1 MTDRLKELSEAG
13 VSIWLDDFSRE
24 RLTSGSLQDLI
35 DESHVVGVT
44 TNPSIFA
51 KAMSSGDAYT
61 AQLRELKAADASLEE
76 VVTTLTTDDVRDAC
90 DLFTDLYIST
100 EGMDGRVSI
109 EVDPRL
115 AHETQ
120 RTIDEARRLR
130 DLVDRPNVLIK
141 IPATTEGLP
150 AITATIAA
158 GISVN
163 VTLIFSIQSYRDV
176 LDAWMTGLEQAH
188 ENGVDLTDIQSVASV
203 FVSRTDVEVDKRL
216 DALDT
221 PGAQQLKGMTA
232 LAVARLCHE
241 AYGNAMASER
251 WKTLAGYGARPQRPL
266 WASTGTKSDDYRD
279 TLYVEELVT
288 DGTVNTMPEATMQA
302 FADHGEVR
310 GDTVVGLYD
319 ESRTVMHA
327 VETEGV
333 DMLDVFRVLGE
344 EGVEKFIQPW
354 EELMST
360 LQDQLDKL

>member
-24 RLTSGSLQDLI
+24 RLTSGSLQELI
-35 DESHVVGVT
+35 DDSHVVGVT

-61 AQLRELKAADASLEE
+61 AQLRELKAAGTSLTD

-90 DLFTDLYIST
+90 DLFTDLYTST
-100 EGMDGRVSI
+100 EGVNGRVSI

-120 RTIDEARRLR
+120 KTIAEAKRLHEI
-130 DLVDRPNVLIK
+130 VDRPNVLVK

-163 VTLIFSIQSYRDV
+163 VTLIFSVASYVDV
-176 LDAWMTGLEQAH
+176 LHAWMSGLEQAH
-188 ENGVDLTDIQSVASV
+188 EKGVDLTGIHSVASV

-216 DALDT
+216 DAID
-221 PGAQQLKGMTA
+221 GDDAQHLKGTAA

-241 AYGNAMASER
+241 AYENAINSER
-251 WKTLAGYGARPQRPL
+251 WETLSGYGARPQRPL
-266 WASTGTKSDDYRD
+266 WASTGVKNPDYRD
-279 TLYVEELVT
+279 TLYIEELVT
-288 DGTVNTMPEATMQA
+288 DGTVNTMPEKTMQA
-302 FADHGEVR
+302 FADHGEMR
-310 GDTVVGLYD
+310 GDTITGLYD
-319 ESRTVMHA
+319 ESRTILQA
-327 VETEGV
+327 VHTVGV
-333 DMLDVFRVLGE
+333 DMHDVFMVLGD
-344 EGVEKFIQPW
+344 EGVTKFIEPW
-354 EELMST
+354 EELMT
-360 LQDQLDKL
+360 TMQEQLDKL

>member
-1 MTDRLKELSEAG
+1 MNDRLKELSDAG

-24 RLTSGSLQDLI
+24 RLTSGSLQELI

-61 AQLRELKAADASLEE
+61 AQLRELKASGASLDE

-90 DLFTDLYIST
+90 DLFTDLYT
-100 EGMDGRVSI
+100 ETGGVNGRVSI

-120 RTIDEARRLR
+120 PTVEEARRLH
-130 DLVDRPNVLIK
+130 DLVDRPNVLLK

-163 VTLIFSIQSYRDV
+163 VTLIFSVASYVDV
-176 LDAWMTGLEQAH
+176 LEAWMAGLEQAH
-188 ENGVDLTDIQSVASV
+188 EKGVDLTDIHSVASV

-216 DALDT
+216 DAMDD
-221 PGAQQLKGMTA
+221 PAASGMKGKAA

-241 AYGNAMASER
+241 AYVSVIASER
-251 WKTLAGYGARPQRPL
+251 WQRLAGYGARPQRPL
-266 WASTGTKSDDYRD
+266 WASTGTKDPSYKD
-279 TLYVEELVT
+279 TLYIEELVT
-288 DGTVNTMPEATMQA
+288 DGTVNTMPEGTMQA

-310 GDTVVGLYD
+310 GDTVLGTYAA
-319 ESRTVMHA
+319 SRQVLQS
-327 VETEGV
+327 VEVLGVDLADVFDVLGKEGV
-333 DMLDVFRVLGE
+333 T
-344 EGVEKFIQPW
+344 KFIEPW
-354 EELMST
+354 EDLMTT
-360 LQDQLDKL
+360 LQAQLDKL

>member
-1 MTDRLKELSEAG
+1 MTDRLGELSDAG

-24 RLTSGSLQDLI
+24 RLNSGSLQKLI
-35 DESHVVGVT
+35 DDSHVVGVT

-51 KAMSSGDAYT
+51 KAMSAGDAYT
-61 AQLRELKAADASLEE
+61 DQLRELKNSGAELSE
-76 VVTTLTTDDVRDAC
+76 VVTTLTTDDVRAAC
-90 DLFTDLYIST
+90 DLFMDLYTST
-100 EGMDGRVSI
+100 EGVDGRVSI

-115 AHETQ
+115 ALETQ
-120 RTIDEARRLR
+120 KSIDEARRLR
-130 DLVDRPNVLIK
+130 DLVDRPNVLVK

-163 VTLIFSIQSYRDV
+163 VTLIFSIASYKDV

-188 ENGVDLTDIQSVASV
+188 DKGVDLTDIQSVASV

-216 DALDT
+216 DAIGGDN
-221 PGAQQLKGMTA
+221 AKHLKGTTA
-232 LAVARLCHE
+232 LSVARLCHE
-241 AYGNAMASER
+241 AYVNAMSSER

-288 DGTVNTMPEATMQA
+288 KGTVNTMPEKTMQA
-302 FADHGEVR
+302 FADHGEVK
-310 GDTVVGLYD
+310 GDTVVGTYD
-319 ESRTVMHA
+319 ESRTIMQA
-327 VETEGV
+327 VEAEGV
-333 DMLDVFRVLGE
+333 DMLDVFRVLGD
-344 EGVEKFIQPW
+344 EGVTKFIEPW
-354 EELMST
+354 EELMTT

>member
-1 MTDRLKELSEAG
+1 MTDRLKQLSDAG

-24 RLTSGSLQDLI
+24 RLNSGSLQELI
-35 DESHVVGVT
+35 DQSHVVGVT

-61 AQLRELKAADASLEE
+61 DQLRELKSSGADLDE
-76 VVTTLTTDDVRDAC
+76 VVSTLTTDDVRAAC
-90 DLFTDLYIST
+90 DLFTDLYT
-100 EGMDGRVSI
+100 ATDGVDGRVSI

-120 RTIDEARRLR
+120 KTIEEARRLR

-150 AITATIAA
+150 AITAAIAD

-163 VTLIFSIQSYRDV
+163 VTLIFSIASYKDV

-188 ENGVDLTDIQSVASV
+188 DKGVDLTDIQSVASV

-216 DALDT
+216 DAIGTEDAL
-221 PGAQQLKGMTA
+221 QLKGMTA
-232 LAVARLCHE
+232 LAVARLCHA
-241 AYGNAMASER
+241 AYKHAMASER
-251 WKTLAGYGARPQRPL
+251 WKALEGYGARPQRPL
-266 WASTGTKSDDYRD
+266 WASTGTKDPSYRD

-288 DGTVNTMPEATMQA
+288 EGTVNTMPEKTMEA

-310 GDTVVGLYD
+310 GDTVVGTYD
-319 ESRTVMHA
+319 ESRTILHA
-327 VETEGV
+327 VETVGV

-344 EGVEKFIQPW
+344 EGVTKFIDPW
-354 EELMST
+354 EELMET
-360 LQDQLDKL
+360 LQEQLDRL

>member
-1 MTDRLKELSEAG
+1 MTDRLKELSDAG

-24 RLTSGSLQDLI
+24 RLTSGSLQELI

-61 AQLRELKAADASLEE
+61 AQLRDLKAAGTSLAD

-90 DLFTDLYIST
+90 DLFTDLYTST
-100 EGMDGRVSI
+100 EGVNGRVSI

-120 RTIDEARRLR
+120 KTISEAKRLR
-130 DLVDRPNVLIK
+130 DIVDRPNVLVK

-163 VTLIFSIQSYRDV
+163 VTLIFSVASYRDV
-176 LDAWMTGLEQAH
+176 LDAWITGLEQAH
-188 ENGVDLTDIQSVASV
+188 EKGVDLTDIQSVASV

-216 DALDT
+216 DAIGGSD
-221 PGAQQLKGMTA
+221 AEHLKGTAA

-241 AYGNAMASER
+241 AYANAMASER
-251 WKTLAGYGARPQRPL
+251 WQALAGYGARPQRPL
-266 WASTGTKSDDYRD
+266 WASTGTKDPAYRD
-279 TLYVEELVT
+279 TLYIEELVT
-288 DGTVNTMPEATMQA
+288 EGTVNTMPEKTMQA
-302 FADHGEVR
+302 FADHGEMH
-310 GDTVVGLYD
+310 GDTVTGLYD
-319 ESRTVMHA
+319 ESRTILQA
-327 VETEGV
+327 VHTAGV
-333 DMLDVFRVLGE
+333 DMHDVFLVLGD
-344 EGVEKFIQPW
+344 EGVTKFIQPW
-354 EELMST
+354 EELMT
-360 LQDQLDKL
+360 TMQEQLDKL

>member
-1 MTDRLKELSEAG
+1 MTDRLKELSDAG

-35 DESHVVGVT
+35 DNSHVVGVT

-51 KAMSSGDAYT
+51 KAMSAGDAYD
-61 AQLRELKAADASLEE
+61 AQLRELKAADTSLAD

-90 DLFTDLYIST
+90 DLFTGIYTAT
-100 EGMDGRVSI
+100 EGVNGRVSI

-120 RTIDEARRLR
+120 KTIEEAKRLHN
-130 DLVDRPNVLIK
+130 LVDRANVLVK

-150 AITATIAA
+150 AITAAIAA
-158 GISVN
+158 GISIN
-163 VTLIFSIQSYRDV
+163 VTLIFSIASYRDV

-188 ENGVDLTDIQSVASV
+188 EDGVDLTDIHSVASV

-221 PGAQQLKGMTA
+221 PESRQLRGKAA
-232 LAVARLCHE
+232 LAVARLCNE
-241 AYGNAMASER
+241 AYEQAIASER
-251 WKTLAGYGARPQRPL
+251 WETLAGYGARPQRPL
-266 WASTGTKSDDYRD
+266 WASTGVKDPSYRD
-279 TLYVEELVT
+279 TLYIEELIT
-288 DGTVNTMPEATMQA
+288 NGTVNTMPEATMEA

-310 GDTVVGLYD
+310 GDTISGTYE
-319 ESRTVMHA
+319 ESREILAA
-327 VETEGV
+327 VSSAGIDLDDVFDVLGQEGV
-333 DMLDVFRVLGE
+333 A
-344 EGVEKFIQPW
+344 KFIKPW

-360 LQDQLDKL
+360 MQEQLDKL